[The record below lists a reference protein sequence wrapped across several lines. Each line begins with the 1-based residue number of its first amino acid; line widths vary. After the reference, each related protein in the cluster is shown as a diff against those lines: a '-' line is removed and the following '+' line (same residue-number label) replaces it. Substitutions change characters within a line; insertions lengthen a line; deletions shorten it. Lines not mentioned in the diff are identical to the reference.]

1 MHTEGRMKRSLL
13 TIEEAAGLVGVS
25 TSTIRRWQADGR
37 LDGLVVE
44 GSRRVFFL
52 DLDVYRA
59 ERDARPANGESLQ
72 ARQNRARVCS

>member
-1 MHTEGRMKRSLL
+1 MRHSLL
-13 TIEEAAGLVGVS
+13 TIEEAAELVGVS

-37 LDGLVVE
+37 LDGLIVE

-59 ERDARPANGESLQ
+59 ERDMRPARN
-72 ARQNRARVCS
+72 